1 MSAAT
6 DRNKVAMKKINAR
19 DKAKANNMK
28 KGTVGSA
35 LKKSISAGMNSKHR
49 VG

>member
-6 DRNKVAMKKINAR
+6 DRNKVAMAKVNTQS
-19 DKAKANNMK
+19 KAKANRMK
-28 KGTVGSA
+28 QGTVGSA
-35 LKKSISAGMNSKHR
+35 LKKSISAGMNNKHR